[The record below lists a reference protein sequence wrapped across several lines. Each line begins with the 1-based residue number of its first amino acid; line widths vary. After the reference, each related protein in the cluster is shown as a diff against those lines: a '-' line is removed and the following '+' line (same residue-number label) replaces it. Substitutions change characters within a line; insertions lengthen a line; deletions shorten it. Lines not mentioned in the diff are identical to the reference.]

1 MLGSKDTRKIQ
12 DVYLITTYSVHT
24 FFYISSDTT
33 TIYIL
38 NFRDKK
44 TELKISR
51 KLNCRQD
58 DAKQIKGRDCRY
70 PFDVKQ
76 YYYCVSNRYFLQL

>member
-38 NFRDKK
+38 NFRDEK

-51 KLNCRQD
+51 KLN
-58 DAKQIKGRDCRY
+58 
-70 PFDVKQ
+70 
-76 YYYCVSNRYFLQL
+76 